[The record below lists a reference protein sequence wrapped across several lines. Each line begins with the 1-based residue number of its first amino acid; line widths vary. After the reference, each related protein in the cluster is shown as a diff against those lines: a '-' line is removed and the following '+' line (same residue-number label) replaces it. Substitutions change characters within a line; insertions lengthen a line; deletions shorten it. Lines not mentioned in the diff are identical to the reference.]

1 MRSSVSRPHRLPA
14 AELARP
20 RNMSKLEKLEIPPQH
35 LDLLRRYYRPE
46 VERLRSWMPDLDL
59 SLWPNF
65 ADMA

>member
-1 MRSSVSRPHRLPA
+1 LPA

-20 RNMSKLEKLEIPPQH
+20 RNMSKLEKLDVPAEH

-46 VERLRSWMPDLDL
+46 VERLRERMADLDL

-65 ADMA
+65 SDLA